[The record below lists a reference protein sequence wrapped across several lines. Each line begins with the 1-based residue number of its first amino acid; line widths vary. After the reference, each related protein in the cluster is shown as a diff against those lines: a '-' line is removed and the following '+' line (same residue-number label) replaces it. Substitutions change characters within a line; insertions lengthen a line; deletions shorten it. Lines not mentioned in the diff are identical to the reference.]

1 MKRAIKRLSVIVMS
15 LVIVFSVAVFVAA
28 CGDKN
33 NDNPPANEQTE
44 PVKIKDGEA
53 ISLTVEEECKSII
66 IADYVTVNGNN
77 VTVASSAPDI
87 ATATLADGVVTVNA
101 VKKGTATVTVTCGNV
116 EIAFAVTVSEKSV
129 APPATVEYT
138 VSLNGEES
146 TVEEN
151 GIFTLPESFTPEDED
166 FEFVR
171 WNIVGD
177 HEISGNKVTVLGDLT
192 ITAETRRKEAEKIK
206 DGNSLTFTVGDAAKT
221 VTVAEYITTHGN
233 DVSANSDT
241 PAVATATLTDGVVT
255 VNAVKKGTATITVTC
270 GNVEITFAV
279 TVGDATQITTPSV
292 KNAEVVISETH
303 DLYSG
308 DYTVDLA
315 ENIELANLITG
326 YMVNSESV
334 YGTTYSIS
342 GDTYTQTPT
351 LVTLN
356 VTATYNGGSVNYVYK
371 VNIIDTT
378 AYRIRNGGFDDG
390 LDGWQKIGQI
400 GNISEATAYWTNDND
415 GNGYSYNADGKFF
428 SAYEPSD
435 RFESNIGALI
445 SSPFKVSQ
453 NGIITFKLG
462 GAKHDIFVDVVDT
475 KNGEIIARYGN
486 SAWAETTDNLKSGC
500 TLIAYK
506 ATLPASAVEKTVYI
520 RVIDMAQSDYGV
532 LFCDSF
538 VTYYESAPESGI
550 DAVDITDRPATV
562 YELYNGGFE
571 QDMKGW
577 VISGGD
583 IGAVTADKGCFNN
596 GDPNDTTKAYGQEDS
611 KLFSFWS
618 WNEAENKEY
627 NREGNLGTL
636 TSNMFVLKPNKF
648 VSFKFGGGKNR
659 NVFIE
664 LVNAA
669 SGTVIAIFRNDNVVE
684 GNESA
689 LVSYSYAPTTA
700 ELSADALCYFRVV
713 DNAVTDWGCFTAD
726 AFKVNLDSAPT
737 DSALAVNCLSE
748 YKSLINGSFEDGNLN
763 GWTAPAGNAL
773 GAVVNT
779 EKSESWYQTNES
791 TKDGNWLFTFYIPNW
806 GDSNNKEKGTGVI
819 RSSAFIL
826 DKNGIVSFRFG
837 AAHNREV
844 YINVYTTGGRLLAT
858 FRNNAFTEATVMV
871 QYYYQFDNAE
881 ELSCYFEI
889 VDNAEKDYGCIVMDD
904 FRVNLEAAPNG
915 AILGSSLTKAERD
928 QANN

>member
-87 ATATLADGVVTVNA
+87 ATATLTDGVVTVNA

-192 ITAETRRKEAEKIK
+192 ITAETLRKGAEKIK

-334 YGTTYSIS
+334 DGTTYSIS

-475 KNGEIIARYGN
+475 ENGEIIARYGN

-664 LVNAA
+664 LVNAE